1 MKKYR
6 LKSIYLLF
14 VICFLT
20 EALIIIGVDS
30 LELKNFSQLEI
41 ALIDSFILSLI
52 VSIIFSIISK
62 VNIGKPDDESESK
75 KYKGIQRS
83 AMVIPFLLSMALII
97 VSAVQFLQLRHV
109 KGELNIKLL
118 ELNNRKETI
127 SNIYDSFGYGGFIH
141 NFKNYVLRADKKY
154 LELLEKNKKY
164 ALDTLNDYENL
175 SSVTAREKQ
184 HLDEIREAV
193 QAYSINANK
202 AKELHRQNIAI
213 NQIDSIVKIDDT
225 RYFKAFSN
233 LRKVINKE
241 KKEIINEM
249 NITFDN
255 LLTSFILSLLSSVSF
270 IFLIS
275 YYSNRKL
282 MNSKRDA
289 LKMARVKSEF
299 LANMSHEI
307 RTPMNGILGMIELL
321 KESELSQNQR
331 EMLNT
336 ASSSGESL
344 LVVLNDVLD
353 ISKIESG
360 KLELEVKNFN
370 VSECI
375 SGAMFLLDS
384 TASQKRIILNY
395 EEPKNANLWFKGD
408 VTRIR
413 QVLINFLSN
422 GIKFTNEG
430 SVHIKLDITKCSD
443 NESNLVISV
452 IDSGIGISAENQLKL
467 FKDFSQA
474 DSSTTRNFGG
484 TGLGLSISKKLI
496 TLMNGEVFVE
506 SSLGKGSTFGLKI
519 KLKNGEEQT
528 ELINEKS
535 AVVGK
540 LAKQYSHKILLV
552 EDNIVNQKLASM
564 MFEIMGYECDIANNG
579 VEALEAFKQNQN
591 GYTIV
596 FMDMQMPIMDGI
608 EATRRLIEIYGDSC
622 PPIIA
627 MTANAFPED
636 KEICFEAGMVD
647 FISKPI
653 KKANLQRV
661 LKSFSENDEKN

>member
-1 MKKYR
+1 M
-6 LKSIYLLF
+6 LGF
-14 VICFLT
+14 
-20 EALIIIGVDS
+20 ES
-30 LELKNFSQLEI
+30 LEMNRFSQLEV
-41 ALIDSFILSLI
+41 ALIDSFVLSLI
-52 VSIIFSIISK
+52 VSIIFSIISEI
-62 VNIGKPDDESESK
+62 NIGKPDDVSESK
-75 KYKGIQRS
+75 EYKGIQRS

-118 ELNNRKETI
+118 ELNNRKDNI

-141 NFKNYVLRADKKY
+141 NFKNYVLRADEKY
-154 LELLEKNKKY
+154 LDRLEKNKNY
-164 ALDTLNDYENL
+164 ALDTLNKYE
-175 SSVTAREKQ
+175 SHTKITKSEKK
-184 HLDEIREAV
+184 HLDEIRDAV
-193 QAYSINANK
+193 EAYSINARK
-202 AKELHRQNIAI
+202 AKELHKQKVGIDK
-213 NQIDSIVKIDDT
+213 IDSIIQIDDT
-225 RYFKAFSN
+225 RYFKAFTD
-233 LRKVINKE
+233 LRMVINAE
-241 KKEIINEM
+241 KKQIIKEM
-249 NITFDN
+249 NTTFDN

-275 YYSNRKL
+275 YFSNRKL
-282 MNSKRDA
+282 MSSKRDA

-344 LVVLNDVLD
+344 LIVLNDVLD
-353 ISKIESG
+353 ISKIDSG
-360 KLELEVKNFN
+360 KLELEIKNFN
-370 VSECI
+370 VSDCI

-395 EEPKNANLWFKGD
+395 EEPKNTNLWFMGD

-443 NESNLVISV
+443 HESNIVISV
-452 IDSGIGISAENQLKL
+452 IDSGIGISVENQSKL

-496 TLMNGEVFVE
+496 SLMGGEVFVE
-506 SSLGKGSTFGLKI
+506 SSPGKGSTFGLQI
-519 KLKNGEEQT
+519 RLKNGEEQT
-528 ELINEKS
+528 ELIKEKS
-535 AVVGK
+535 GVVGK
-540 LAKQYSHKILLV
+540 LAKKYSHKILLV

-579 VEALEAFKQNQN
+579 VEALEAFKENQN

-608 EATRRLIEIYGDSC
+608 EATRRLIKTYGDSC

-653 KKANLQRV
+653 KKGNLQRV
-661 LKSFSENDEKN
+661 LKSFSENDENN